1 MNMQR
6 TVWEQLTHKTFTL
19 PGPPPA
25 LLKELA
31 LPSTILDVGC
41 GYGRLLQAPELQAY
55 QLIGV
60 DGAVGMLRRAHA
72 EGVVAP
78 LAAMD
83 GAALGLANTS
93 CDLVLLVAVLTAV
106 AFDQAVQATLREAW
120 RVLRPGGLLYVADF
134 LLDDTPER
142 QVRYESG
149 AREFGVWGM
158 FRLNEPPHGAV
169 RHFDTADLRRL
180 LADFHITDWQEQT
193 RPTMNDNPVRAVAI
207 VAQKY

>member
-1 MNMQR
+1 MQR

-83 GAALGLANTS
+83 GTIDLASRQRQGILWWRAIKVGDISARPCALS
-93 CDLVLLVAVLTAV
+93 
-106 AFDQAVQATLREAW
+106 
-120 RVLRPGGLLYVADF
+120 
-134 LLDDTPER
+134 
-142 QVRYESG
+142 
-149 AREFGVWGM
+149 
-158 FRLNEPPHGAV
+158 
-169 RHFDTADLRRL
+169 RRL
-180 LADFHITDWQEQT
+180 AAKIARLCARI
-193 RPTMNDNPVRAVAI
+193 RR
-207 VAQKY
+207 